1 MLNRNQC
8 KLIIK
13 GYSVYWDAYLGCKS
27 EKERQTMSPVL
38 KDLKIEFDNAVRALA
53 DMDRLTGGE
62 NA

>member
-13 GYSVYWDAYLGCKS
+13 GYLVYWQAYLGCKS
-27 EKERQTMSPVL
+27 EKDRRTMSPVL
-38 KDLKIEFDNAVRALA
+38 KDLKIEFDFAVKTLA
-53 DMDRLTGGE
+53 ELDRLTGGE